1 MTFEEIKQLVITVF
15 GALGGISGILLLI
28 KSIASIISTWK
39 NGATAK
45 QIKALIEERAQKD
58 LETIRQGLIDG
69 LNCQFDINIT
79 DKFKE
84 MFLAQFA
91 EMRAFIEQNQ
101 KQTAALK
108 TLMCHIAGMYQRSK
122 SLTADE
128 RAELGKAIEAAKNII
143 PEPIAAPKPTVQ
155 ITYTPKVDNVEI
167 VNKTV
172 AQATQYGEEV
182 IL

>member
-1 MTFEEIKQLVITVF
+1 MNFEEIKQLVTGIIA
-15 GALGGISGILLLI
+15 ALGGAAGIIALI
-28 KSIASIISTWK
+28 KAFVTMFVSAK

-45 QIKALIEERAQKD
+45 QIKALIEDQSQKD
-58 LETIRQGLIDG
+58 LDTIRQGLIDG

-84 MFLAQFA
+84 MFSAQFA

-108 TLMCHIAGMYQRSK
+108 TLMCHIAEMYQRSK

-128 RAELGKAIEAAKNII
+128 RAELGRAIEAAKNTIT
-143 PEPIAAPKPTVQ
+143 EPIAAPKPTVQ
-155 ITYTPKVDNVEI
+155 IAYTPKVESVEPI
-167 VNKTV
+167 EGTE
-172 AQATQYGEEV
+172 AQATQYGEDV
-182 IL
+182 LL

>member
-1 MTFEEIKQLVITVF
+1 MKFEEIIQLVITVF

-28 KSIASIISTWK
+28 KSIASIISAWK

-45 QIKALIEERAQKD
+45 QIKALIESQSQKD
-58 LETIRQGLIDG
+58 LDTIRQGLIDG

-91 EMRAFIEQNQ
+91 EMRAFVEQNQ
-101 KQTAALK
+101 KQTSALK
-108 TLMCHIAGMYQRSK
+108 TLMCHIAEMYQRSK

-128 RAELGKAIEAAKNII
+128 RAELGKAIEAAKNTII
-143 PEPIAAPKPTVQ
+143 EPITAPKPTVQ
-155 ITYTPKVDNVEI
+155 ITYTPKEDTVE
-167 VNKTV
+167 VVEQTV
-172 AQATQYGEEV
+172 VKDEDYSGY